1 MLLVKCKLIYK
12 RNINDDI
19 SERNLVTILWYAA
32 VYIDGD
38 FSGDLFIFT
47 WFVWRIRSVLYSGN
61 LQTVHKLVSLV
72 N

>member
-19 SERNLVTILWYAA
+19 SERNFVIILWYAA
-32 VYIDGD
+32 VYIDGY

-47 WFVWRIRSVLYSGN
+47 WFV
-61 LQTVHKLVSLV
+61 
-72 N
+72 